1 MERKGELIIHELH
14 RPMDHN
20 AHERENYA
28 YHGDYRFAPKLNY
41 HIIEAFTH
49 VVQDCVT
56 LAITFEHVPSPDSC

>member
-1 MERKGELIIHELH
+1 
-14 RPMDHN
+14 MDHN

-28 YHGDYRFAPKLNY
+28 YHGDYRFAPELNY

-56 LAITFEHVPSPDSC
+56 LAITIEHVLSPNSC

>member
-1 MERKGELIIHELH
+1 
-14 RPMDHN
+14 MDHN

-41 HIIEAFTH
+41 HAVEVFTH

-56 LAITFEHVPSPDSC
+56 LAISFEHVHSAGSC